1 MFGALTKKFQD
12 LALSLS
18 GNKTLTESNISEAVR
33 TVRLALLDA
42 DVNYTVVSNFI
53 KKVKEKAVGSDKIK
67 AVSAGDQFIKI
78 VHEELVTLMGC
89 EESKIHLKSTPAKF
103 LLCGLQGSGKTTHAA
118 KIALWLKK
126 KYSKRPL
133 LVALDLQRPAA
144 IQQLK
149 VLGNQIGVDVFT
161 IEGEKNPK
169 TIARQAL
176 LKEGYDVLIF
186 DTAGR
191 LHVDES
197 LMQEL
202 EVLKNEIAP
211 HEIFFVAN
219 SATGQDAVKVAQE
232 FDARIGITGS
242 ILTMLDGTTRAGA
255 ALSIREITGKPL
267 VFEGVGE
274 KPEDLQIFN
283 PASMADRILGMGDII
298 NFVKKAEEQFSEEE
312 SLELEKK
319 MMKAQFTFD
328 DYLKQIAGIK
338 RMGPLKNLLKMM
350 PGIGEMGD
358 LEGSEKD
365 FARMEAIILSMTPK
379 ERKGLVELVPSRKR
393 RIAKGSGT
401 DMDEVNRLVKG
412 FKQLKKIAKDLP
424 QLKKQFK
431 L

>member
-12 LALSLS
+12 LALTLS
-18 GNKTLTESNISEAVR
+18 GNKKLTEDNISDAVR
-33 TVRLALLDA
+33 SVRLALLDA

-53 KKVKEKAVGSDKIK
+53 KKVKEKAIGSEKIK
-67 AVSAGDQFIKI
+67 AATAGDHFVKI
-78 VHEELVTLMGC
+78 VHEELIALMGG

-103 LLCGLQGSGKTTHAA
+103 ILCGLQGSGKTTHAA
-118 KIALWLKK
+118 KLALWLKK
-126 KYSKRPL
+126 KHAKRPL

-149 VLGNQIGVDVFT
+149 VLGGQIGVDVFA
-161 IEGEKNPK
+161 IEGEKNSAIVAK
-169 TIARQAL
+169 KAL

-191 LHVDES
+191 LHVDDA

-202 EVLKNEIAP
+202 ELLKKEIEP
-211 HEIFFVAN
+211 HEVFFVAN
-219 SATGQDAVKVAQE
+219 SATGQDAVKVAKE
-232 FDARIGITGS
+232 FDTRIGITGS
-242 ILTMLDGTTRAGA
+242 ILTMLDGSTRAGA

-267 VFEGVGE
+267 IFEGVGE

-283 PASMADRILGMGDII
+283 PTSMADRILGMGDVI
-298 NFVKKAEEQFSEEE
+298 NLVKKAEEQFSEKETQ
-312 SLELEKK
+312 ELEAK
-319 MMKAQFTFD
+319 MRKAAFTFE
-328 DYLKQIAGIK
+328 DYLKQMSAIK
-338 RMGPLKNLLKMM
+338 RMGPLKHLLKMI
-350 PGIGEMGD
+350 PGASEMGE

-365 FARMEAIILSMTPK
+365 FAKTEAMILSMTPK
-379 ERKGLVELVPSRKR
+379 ERRGETELIPSRKK

-401 DMDEVNRLVKG
+401 SMDEVNHLVKS
-412 FKQLKKIAKDLP
+412 FKQLKKVAKNLP